1 MRCWR
6 KAPPLPDWLQ
16 AGGDAVPVAILLSTY
31 NGERFLPEQ
40 LDSLLAQTHTA
51 WTVFWRD
58 DGSSDGTVAVL
69 DAFARG
75 PGLGRCV
82 ALGDARG
89 HIGATASFLTLLRG
103 APPGVVVAF
112 ADQDDVWLPHKLAR
126 GLEALRGAGDDRPAL
141 YFARQ
146 ILVDERLQRLG
157 LSFRLRR
164 APDFLASLTQNVA
177 TGCTMM
183 LNPPAAGL
191 VARSRAPLASLHD
204 WWSYLLVAGAD
215 GRLLVDDTPVV
226 LYRQHASNAVGAPLS
241 LSRRGLAALR
251 RGPDVFMGVFRS
263 HLATLLEQPELLSPQ
278 ARRHVEV
285 IAGAMQGGPGR
296 RLVALRLKG
305 LRRQTWQETLLFR
318 AWFLIG

>member
-1 MRCWR
+1 M
-6 KAPPLPDWLQ
+6 
-16 AGGDAVPVAILLSTY
+16 
-31 NGERFLPEQ
+31 
-40 LDSLLAQTHTA
+40 
-51 WTVFWRD
+51 FWRD
-58 DGSSDGTVAVL
+58 DGSSDGTVGL
-69 DAFARG
+69 LEAFARG
-75 PGLGRCV
+75 PGRDRCV

-89 HIGATASFLTLLRG
+89 HLGATASFLALLRG
-103 APPGVVVAF
+103 APTGVTVAF

-146 ILVDERLQRLG
+146 VLVDERLQRLG
-157 LSFRLRR
+157 LSFQLRR

-183 LNPPAAGL
+183 LNARAAGL
-191 VARSRAPLASLHD
+191 VARSRAPLISLHD

-278 ARRHVEV
+278 ARRDAEL
-285 IAGAMQGGPGR
+285 IASAMQGGPGR
-296 RLVALRLKG
+296 RLLALRLKG

-318 AWFLIG
+318 AWFLVG